1 MRTLG
6 LPPPASLAVHRGV
19 SDTGATVAI
28 RGLASPFSILHVSDS
43 HIDGGP
49 EPGREAEAEFMRGVN
64 SQGLPDMSAR
74 GDISSAADKLWTQ
87 LQTGAQAGARLV
99 AHTGD
104 LVNFPSRKAV
114 ALVQGI
120 IDDSGIAEF
129 LFISGNHD
137 WAYSAGGGTG
147 QLAGSS
153 GPWVTQ
159 DEVGLSGLEAMRAGE
174 IGGALAPLFGGRHG
188 TAWAHDVGGLRFV
201 GVDNSHYQVDAT
213 QHAVLLD
220 ALRLEPRA
228 RGTQPPVVGVVLMV
242 HVPLFCETLVA
253 SMAAG
258 GRDCGDS
265 VCGNPSGTN
274 PPLPSTAAFIETVRG
289 ASNLVCVLSGHL
301 HSAQAQKLSGEWRAD
316 RPGDRTPLP
325 CHGCL
330 QYVVDGGCYGGYRLL
345 SFVPL
350 EADAAPRL

>member
-114 ALVQGI
+114 ALVQGKMHTASTSFEMSEVPI
-120 IDDSGIAEF
+120 RVPFVVFLKVRHKVSQKWFHQSGC
-129 LFISGNHD
+129 N
-137 WAYSAGGGTG
+137 
-147 QLAGSS
+147 
-153 GPWVTQ
+153 
-159 DEVGLSGLEAMRAGE
+159 
-174 IGGALAPLFGGRHG
+174 
-188 TAWAHDVGGLRFV
+188 
-201 GVDNSHYQVDAT
+201 
-213 QHAVLLD
+213 
-220 ALRLEPRA
+220 
-228 RGTQPPVVGVVLMV
+228 
-242 HVPLFCETLVA
+242 C
-253 SMAAG
+253 
-258 GRDCGDS
+258 
-265 VCGNPSGTN
+265 
-274 PPLPSTAAFIETVRG
+274 
-289 ASNLVCVLSGHL
+289 
-301 HSAQAQKLSGEWRAD
+301 
-316 RPGDRTPLP
+316 
-325 CHGCL
+325 
-330 QYVVDGGCYGGYRLL
+330 
-345 SFVPL
+345 
-350 EADAAPRL
+350 